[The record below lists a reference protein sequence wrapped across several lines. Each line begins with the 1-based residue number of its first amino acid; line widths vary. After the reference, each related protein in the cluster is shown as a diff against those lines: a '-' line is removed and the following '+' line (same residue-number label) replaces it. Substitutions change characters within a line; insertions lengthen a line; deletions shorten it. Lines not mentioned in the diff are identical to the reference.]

1 MTRIDNC
8 SEQFF
13 RIQGVVIF
21 EINCLQSSEFEMDDS
36 FLGFRLNKT
45 FTSLSFFFFRKDK
58 MRRIDNCSEQFFRI
72 QGVVIFEINYLQSSE
87 FKMDNSFLGFRL
99 NKTFTSL
106 SFFSF
111 ERMK

>member
-58 MRRIDNCSEQFFRI
+58 TRRTDNCSEQFFKI
-72 QGVVIFEINYLQSSE
+72 QNVVIFEIRCGIW
-87 FKMDNSFLGFRL
+87 K
-99 NKTFTSL
+99 
-106 SFFSF
+106 
-111 ERMK
+111 

>member
-45 FTSLSFFFFRKDK
+45 FTSLSFF
-58 MRRIDNCSEQFFRI
+58 
-72 QGVVIFEINYLQSSE
+72 
-87 FKMDNSFLGFRL
+87 
-99 NKTFTSL
+99 
-106 SFFSF
+106 SF